1 MYVFCN
7 VIYEVLYVKELFKVT
22 EDAQSLRQRFVV
34 NKTTSQKHPL
44 KMEEQGSSNCCCCKL
59 ESVLFPFIKNDAT
72 SRKKRMVIYFH
83 ATFNFRIFAWN
94 MEAKLCSFLLWMCES
109 NEGTFCHNQQRYLS

>member
-1 MYVFCN
+1 MNMIIDVFCN
-7 VIYEVLYVKELFKVT
+7 ANEVLYVKELFKVT

-83 ATFNFRIFAWN
+83 ATFNFRIFARN
-94 MEAKLCSFLLWMCES
+94 ICF
-109 NEGTFCHNQQRYLS
+109 QRHGS